1 MNSAQLWSPNFRRLA
16 LANFLLATSLYM
28 LWPVLPTW
36 IVQRYDVS
44 PLCAGGLVALSGLA
58 VYLSG
63 PVLSYLVDTY
73 RRRTVCLLGVLVVAL
88 TTTGYL
94 FAQSLALVLLLRL
107 LQGAMAGLYAM
118 ASGGTLVID
127 LSQSPYRTAANLVY
141 AWFARIGLAVGPFV
155 GLLLQEFFPLQTI
168 LLVSAGLAA
177 VAVVLLFLLHIP
189 FRAPLAPPLFSLD
202 RFLLSNGWLMFVN
215 LLLIAVPTGILL
227 GMIRSYTFFGVLA
240 VGFLLAILALKFVFT
255 DADIRSE
262 VVSGLILYGCAMLL
276 QISHHEEMAFYTSA
290 IFVGLGLGLILPK
303 LQFFFIELS
312 EHCERGSANN
322 MYYLGWELGLALGF
336 FIGFGCIENT
346 WMKSTTYGYLT
357 VLMLLIVA
365 LGLYL
370 LLVHPWFMKHKRR

>member
-16 LANFLLATSLYM
+16 IANFLLTTSLYM
-28 LWPVLPTW
+28 LWPVLPLW
-36 IVQRYDVS
+36 IVQHCNVS
-44 PLCAGGLVALSGLA
+44 PLCAGGIVALSGLA
-58 VYLSG
+58 VYLTG
-63 PVLSYLVDTY
+63 PVLSYLVDRY
-73 RRRTVCLLGVLVVAL
+73 RRKTVCLLGVLAVAL
-88 TTTGYL
+88 ASTGYA
-94 FAQSLALVLLLRL
+94 FAQSLLLILLLRL
-107 LQGAMAGLYAM
+107 LQGMMAGLYAM

-127 LSQSPYRTAANLVY
+127 ITQSPNRTAANLVY
-141 AWFARIGLAVGPFV
+141 AWCGRLGLAVGPFV

-168 LLVSAGLAA
+168 LLVSAGLGL
-177 VAVVLLFLLHIP
+177 VALALVFLLHIP

-202 RFLLSNGWLMFVN
+202 RFLLSNGWLMFLN
-215 LLLIAVPTGILL
+215 LLLVAVPTGIML
-227 GMIRSYTFFGVLA
+227 GVVRSYTFFGVL
-240 VGFLLAILALKFVFT
+240 VIGFLLAILALKFVFT

-290 IFVGLGLGLILPK
+290 ILVGLGLGLILPK

-322 MYYLGWELGLALGF
+322 MYYLGWEFGIALGF
-336 FIGFGCIENT
+336 FIGFVGIENT
-346 WMKSTTYGYLT
+346 WLKSTTSGYII
-357 VLMLLIVA
+357 VLMLLIAA